1 MSKRSMPSLVAG
13 VGESV
18 ANAGATRLA
27 RHSAAAA
34 TFPRPRFQCLA
45 AFGAV
50 YAASGYLINNGRD
63 EYGHIV
69 GAVASAALVGVMGP
83 KYMKTRAAFPPGV
96 LAVSGAVVGSYDT
109 YKGVQVWRNLLEE

>member
-1 MSKRSMPSLVAG
+1 MDRPTGSSHAAFTMAALTAGLGVYGYMSKRSMPSLVAG
-13 VGESV
+13 V
-18 ANAGATRLA
+18 
-27 RHSAAAA
+27 
-34 TFPRPRFQCLA
+34 